1 MEEKDIL
8 AEVKLRYVTDN
19 KPGFTRKL
27 QGKHFAYFDRKGE
40 RITDDTVIE
49 RINKIVIPPAW
60 KRVWISPYAN
70 GHMQATGID
79 ARGRKQYRYHQFWN
93 ELKQQEK
100 FSHVLDFA
108 SALPRIRR
116 HINES
121 LELKGLPKEKVMAT
135 VIWLLEHTLI
145 RVGNIEYK
153 EENNSYG
160 LTTLTNRHVHIKSSN
175 IDFSFVGKSGVK
187 HKVHVSDKKI
197 ANIIRR
203 CQELPG
209 QDLFEYIDDDG
220 KPNDVT
226 SHDINE
232 YLKAITGKDITAKDF
247 RTWGGTVAAA
257 SLLDKAGI
265 SDEEKSAEKTI
276 TETVKRVAEHLR
288 NKPATCRKYYIHPTI
303 FEAYTNGY
311 VISNLKD
318 KLKEDDLR
326 KISGLNTSENEVVVL
341 LKVMMREGEKN
352 LDAKAKV

>member
-1 MEEKDIL
+1 MEEKDVL
-8 AEVKLRYVTDN
+8 NGVKLRYVNDS

-27 QGKHFAYFDRKGE
+27 QGKHFAYFDKKDQ
-40 RITDDTVIE
+40 RITDEKVID

-70 GHMQATGID
+70 GHMQATGFD

-108 SALPRIRR
+108 AALPRIRR
-116 HINES
+116 HIDEG
-121 LELKGLPKEKVMAT
+121 LDLKGLPKEKVMAT

-160 LTTLTNRHVHIKSSN
+160 LTTLTNRHVHIQSSN
-175 IDFSFVGKSGVK
+175 VDFSFVGKSGVK

-203 CQELPG
+203 CQDLPG
-209 QDLFEYIDDDG
+209 QDLFEYIDEDG
-220 KPNDVT
+220 KPNDIT

-232 YLKAITGKDITAKDF
+232 YLKKVTGKDITAKDF

-257 SLLDKAGI
+257 DLLDEAGI
-265 SDEEKSAEKTI
+265 ASEAKGAEKTI
-276 TETVKRVAEHLR
+276 TQTVKSVAEHLR
-288 NKPATCRKYYIHPTI
+288 NKPATCKKYYIHPTI
-303 FEAYTNGY
+303 FEAYSNGY
-311 VISNLKD
+311 VISNIKD
-318 KLKEDDLR
+318 KLEEGDFK
-326 KISGLNTSENEVVVL
+326 KINGLNTKENEVVLL
-341 LKVMMREGEKN
+341 LKAMMRAGEKN
-352 LDAKAKV
+352 LDAKTQV